1 MKSKK
6 YRLLA
11 IALVGALTFSAQLM
25 GCSKS
30 APTETKSTGA
40 NEEYTQTKEIKAT
53 SKEKIYSVGS
63 ISKVYVTTAVMQ
75 LSEEGKVELDAPV
88 TEYIPDFTMAD
99 ERYKKITVR
108 MLMNHTSGIMGTSTK
123 NMMLYDD
130 NDMVSHDELLKSL
143 AGQRLKA
150 EPGAFACYCND
161 GFTLLDMIVEN
172 VSGMSFTEY
181 IDKYIASEIGAEY
194 TGTSIN
200 RFQMENAVPVYKFGS
215 IPYDYDYCM
224 SLGSGG
230 VYATASEVAKFGS
243 AFFAGSNTLLNE
255 NSKNE
260 MAVRWSDDPYM
271 DDNGLGWDYVEAL
284 KYEKAGVTVIGKGG
298 DIDNQHA
305 HLLVAPDEEISV
317 AVLSSGGSSLYN
329 AVIAQ
334 ELLDVALQE
343 KGISVEATKAELV
356 ETVSKVPEK
365 YAKYEKFF
373 VTNNGVWKISFP
385 DMKYMHIEK
394 IDVDNAVNEYYMLTI
409 DGRFVRME
417 SDLSEWADE
426 GYPEDKTM
434 RQDYNQVILSFEEDE
449 NGKVFIKSDEFTNIN
464 GLGNHTSKAFVA
476 QSIEENPISKDWQK
490 AWKARSNR
498 SLAVYNHKY
507 SSTEYDAPIGKI
519 TMIEEVPGYMLV
531 SSQGFGIPLK
541 ITGKDTAEAFVTIP
555 GSISRE
561 QTDIKIEK
569 VTLKDKACVEVLS
582 LTSGNEYRFLDEVPE
597 LTGKVNEVALHS
609 DEAGWYHIGDDVA
622 GTKVTFTNPENSAIY
637 VYNKY
642 NEMIY
647 STHIKDWSGGV
658 PLPKDG
664 SIAFLGESGSSIKL
678 K

>member
-1 MKSKK
+1 MKQKK

-11 IALVGALTFSAQLM
+11 TTLVGALVFSGQLT
-25 GCSKS
+25 GCSQQ
-30 APTETKSTGA
+30 APS
-40 NEEYTQTKEIKAT
+40 EIKTAEVSKQITQAEPVKVT

-63 ISKVYVTTAVMQ
+63 ISKVYVTTAIMQ
-75 LSEEGKVELDAPV
+75 LSEEGKVELDTPV

-108 MLMNHTSGIMGTSTK
+108 MLTNHTSGIMGTSFK

-194 TGTSIN
+194 TGTPVN

-230 VYATASEVAKFGS
+230 VYATASEVANFGS
-243 AFFAGSNTLLNE
+243 AFFAGNNTLLNE
-255 NSKNE
+255 NSKNK
-260 MAVRWSDDPYM
+260 MAVRWDDDPYM

-329 AVIAQ
+329 AVMAQ
-334 ELLDVALQE
+334 ALLDVALQE
-343 KGISVEATKAELV
+343 KGISVEDTKAELV

-394 IDVDNAVNEYYMLTI
+394 IGVDNTVNEYYMLTS

-449 NGKVFIKSDEFTNIN
+449 NGKIFIKSDEFTNIN

-476 QSIEENPISKDWQK
+476 QSIEENLISKDWQT

-507 SSTEYDAPIGKI
+507 SSTTYDSPIGKI
-519 TMIEEVPGYMLV
+519 TMIDEVPGYMFV
-531 SSQGFGIPLK
+531 SSQGLGIPLK

-561 QTDIKIEK
+561 QTDSKVEM
-569 VTLKDKACVEVLS
+569 VTLKDGTCVEVLS
-582 LTSGNEYRFLDEVPE
+582 LTSGNKYRFLDEIPE
-597 LTGKVNEVALHS
+597 ITSKVNEVTLHS
-609 DEAGWYHIGDDVA
+609 DEASWYHIGDDVA
-622 GTKVTFTNPENSAIY
+622 GTKVTFTNPKNSAIY

-647 STHIKDWSGGV
+647 STHMKDWSGSV

-664 SIAFLGESGSSIKL
+664 SIVFLGESGSSIKL

>member
-181 IDKYIASEIGAEY
+181 IDKYISSEIGAEY
-194 TGTSIN
+194 TGTPVN

-365 YAKYEKFF
+365 YAKYENFF

-394 IDVDNAVNEYYMLTI
+394 IGVDNAVNEYYMLTI

-417 SDLSEWADE
+417 SDLSEWADD

-609 DEAGWYHIGDDVA
+609 DEAGWYHIGDDIA

-647 STHIKDWSGGV
+647 STHMKDWSGGV

>member
-1 MKSKK
+1 MKQKK

-11 IALVGALTFSAQLM
+11 IALVGALTFSAQLI

-30 APTETKSTGA
+30 VPTETKSTGA
-40 NEEYTQTKEIKAT
+40 NEEYTQTKEVKAT
-53 SKEKIYSVGS
+53 SKEKIYSIGS

-108 MLMNHTSGIMGTSTK
+108 MLMNHTSGIMGTSSK

-243 AFFAGSNTLLNE
+243 AFFVGSNTLLNE

-394 IDVDNAVNEYYMLTI
+394 IGVDNAVNEYYMLTI

-507 SSTEYDAPIGKI
+507 SSTEYDTPIGKI

-555 GSISRE
+555 DSISRE

-582 LTSGNEYRFLDEVPE
+582 LTSGNKYRFLDEVPE
-597 LTGKVNEVALHS
+597 LTSKVNEVALHS

-647 STHIKDWSGGV
+647 STHMKDWSGGV

>member
-6 YRLLA
+6 YRLLVMT
-11 IALVGALTFSAQLM
+11 LVGALVLSVPLT
-25 GCSKS
+25 GCTQQ
-30 APTETKSTGA
+30 APSETKTAGTSKQFTSP
-40 NEEYTQTKEIKAT
+40 EPVKTT

-63 ISKVYVTTAVMQ
+63 VSKVYVTTAIMQ
-75 LSEEGKVELDAPV
+75 LSEKGKINLDAPV

-99 ERYKKITVR
+99 ERYQKITVR
-108 MLMNHTSGIMGTSTK
+108 MLMNHTSGIMGTSFK
-123 NMMLYDD
+123 NKMLYDD
-130 NDMVSHDELLKSL
+130 NDTVSHNELLESL
-143 AGQRLKA
+143 AKQRLKT
-150 EPGAFACYCND
+150 EPGTFACYCND

-181 IDKYIASEIGAEY
+181 IDKYITSKIGAEY
-194 TGTSIN
+194 TGTPVN

-243 AFFAGSNTLLNE
+243 AFFADNNTLLNE
-255 NSKNE
+255 NSKNK

-284 KYEKAGVTVIGKGG
+284 KYEKSGVTVIGKGG

-329 AVIAQ
+329 AVMAQ
-334 ELLDVALQE
+334 ALLDVALQE

-373 VTNNGVWKISFP
+373 VTNNGIWKISFP

-394 IDVDNAVNEYYMLTI
+394 IGPDNTVNEDYMLTN

-417 SDLSEWADE
+417 SNLSEWANE
-426 GYPEDKTM
+426 GYPADKAL
-434 RQDYNQVILSFEEDE
+434 RQDYNQIILSFEEE
-449 NGKVFIKSDEFTNIN
+449 QNGMVFIKSDEFTNIN
-464 GLGNHTSKAFVA
+464 GLGNHISKGIVA
-476 QSIEENPISKDWQK
+476 QSIEENPISKDWK
-490 AWKARSNR
+490 TAWEERSNR

-507 SSTEYDAPIGKI
+507 SSTTYDSPIGKI
-519 TMIEEVPGYMLV
+519 TMIEEVPGYMFV

-541 ITGKDTAEAFVTIP
+541 ITGKDTAKAFLTIP

-561 QTDIKIEK
+561 QTDIKVEK
-569 VTLKDKACVEVLS
+569 VTLKDGNRIETLS
-582 LTSGNEYRFLDEVPE
+582 LTSGNKYRFLDEAPE
-597 LTGKVNEVALHS
+597 FTSKVNKVTLHS
-609 DEAGWYHIGDDVA
+609 DEAGWYHIGNDVA
-622 GTKVTFTNPENSAIY
+622 GTKITFTRPENSAVY

-647 STHIKDWSGGV
+647 STHMKDWVGGV

-664 SIAFLGESGSSIKL
+664 SIAFLGESDGSIKL

>member
-1 MKSKK
+1 MKQKK

-11 IALVGALTFSAQLM
+11 MTLVGALALSGQLM
-25 GCSKS
+25 GCSKQVPS
-30 APTETKSTGA
+30 ETNSVSV
-40 NEEYTQTKEIKAT
+40 EQTTKAEAVKTT

-63 ISKVYVTTAVMQ
+63 VSKVYVTTAIMQ
-75 LSEEGKVELDAPV
+75 LSEEGKVNLDAPV

-108 MLMNHTSGIMGTSTK
+108 MLMNHTSGIMGTSSK

-130 NDMVSHDELLKSL
+130 NDMVSHDKLLESL

-181 IDKYIASEIGAEY
+181 IDKYIAGEIGAEY

-215 IPYDYDYCM
+215 IPYAYDYCM

-394 IDVDNAVNEYYMLTI
+394 IGVDNAVNEYYMFTS

-417 SDLSEWADE
+417 SDLKEWADE

-464 GLGNHTSKAFVA
+464 GLGNHISKAFVA
-476 QSIEENPISKDWQK
+476 QSIEENLISKDWQK

-507 SSTEYDAPIGKI
+507 SSTTYDSPIGKI
-519 TMIEEVPGYMLV
+519 TMIEEVPGYMFV
-531 SSQGFGIPLK
+531 SSQGLGIPLK

-561 QTDIKIEK
+561 QTDIKVEK
-569 VTLKDKACVEVLS
+569 VTLKDGTCVEVLS
-582 LTSGNEYRFLDEVPE
+582 LTSGNKYRFLDEVPE
-597 LTGKVNEVALHS
+597 FTSKVNEVALHS
-609 DEAGWYHIGDDVA
+609 DEAGWYHIGDDFA
-622 GTKVTFTNPENSAIY
+622 GTKITFTSPENSAVY

-647 STHIKDWSGGV
+647 STHMKDWVGGV